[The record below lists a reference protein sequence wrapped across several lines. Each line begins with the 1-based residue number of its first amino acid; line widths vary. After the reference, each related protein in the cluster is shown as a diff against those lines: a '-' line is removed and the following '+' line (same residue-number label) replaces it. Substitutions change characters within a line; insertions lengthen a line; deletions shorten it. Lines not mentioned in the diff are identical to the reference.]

1 MLFLIYEKSI
11 KLLII
16 KFQTIK
22 FHFKVHKIRMSSIN
36 NISLFVPHVYSNF
49 TSAMVTEVFNGLHI
63 GEVKSVDL
71 VPKMGSDSKR
81 YNAAYIHFTSWYDT
95 KIAHDFQKRLLD
107 PKQEVKVMY
116 DHPWYWIVLENK
128 GKKHVSGE
136 RKQTIN
142 IDSFSTPEKP
152 IIPRLNITPTKI
164 KKSKPYIKLPTP
176 VNLEA
181 AFDAECANNGFTQ
194 AELDWLEEQVELDD
208 NLPAMTTDEYVK
220 TLKDTNAMLHSQ
232 LVYFR
237 NLYTIEYTKYQ
248 AVMETFKHLNN
259 K

>member
-1 MLFLIYEKSI
+1 MSAI
-11 KLLII
+11 K
-16 KFQTIK
+16 
-22 FHFKVHKIRMSSIN
+22 

-49 TSAMVTEVFNGLHI
+49 TSAKVMEVFNGLHI

-95 KIAHDFQKRLLD
+95 KVADDFRKQLLD

-116 DHPWYWIVLENK
+116 DYPWYWIVLENK
-128 GKKHVSGE
+128 GKKHMPGE
-136 RKQTIN
+136 RKPRIDL
-142 IDSFSTPEKP
+142 DSFNTPEKP
-152 IIPRLNITPTKI
+152 IIPVFNIIPNKI
-164 KKSKPYIKLPTP
+164 KKTKPYVQLPTP

-181 AFDAECANNGFTQ
+181 AFEAECTNNGFTQ
-194 AELDWLEEQVELDD
+194 AELDWLEEQVELDE

-220 TLKDTNAMLHSQ
+220 SLKDTNEMLHSQ

-248 AVMETFKHLNN
+248 AVMETFKHINN